1 MQIITA
7 KHEVLRALK
16 AKVGLAKGRRVFR
29 TGLDA
34 LDRLACGGSFQCG
47 AVHELLFES
56 TAPKSLAL
64 VLAKA
69 AQTDC
74 GAIVW
79 SDPAAELYP
88 PALSAAGIDLR
99 SLMVLRCKN
108 RADELWALS
117 ECMRCAGVNATIG
130 GVSHLSQLEAR
141 RLQLAAER
149 GGGIG
154 VLMRPYA
161 QANGGYA
168 AATRWLVEPAPGNA
182 NCQRW
187 QVELLHGH
195 GGLVGQSVLLELDRE
210 TRAMCAS
217 AAVADR
223 SAASAPARAT
233 A

>member
-1 MQIITA
+1 MQIINS
-7 KHEVLRALK
+7 KQQVLRALK
-16 AKVGLAKGRRVFR
+16 ERIEASTDCRVFR

-34 LDRLACGGSFQCG
+34 LDRLAPGESFQHG
-47 AVHELLFES
+47 SVHELLWES
-56 TAPKSLAL
+56 TSPKSLAL
-64 VLAKA
+64 ALAKA
-69 AQTDC
+69 AQTER

-79 SDPAAELYP
+79 SDPASELYP

-99 SLMVLRCKN
+99 CLVVLRCKQ
-108 RADELWALS
+108 RADELWALA
-117 ECMRCAGVNATIG
+117 ECMRCGGVSATIG

-141 RLQLAAER
+141 RLQLAVER

-161 QANGGYA
+161 FASDGYA
-168 AATRWLVEPAPGNA
+168 TATRWLVQPVPGDA

-187 QVELLHGH
+187 RVELLHGH

-210 TRAMCAS
+210 TRSLRAS
-217 AAVADR
+217 TAVADR
-223 SAASAPARAT
+223 SAAPAAARAT